1 MSKKLIHYDHLPV
14 KERKHHY
21 SIIYA
26 DVPLKYD
33 NVVDKA
39 HGGPAYSLLTTEQIC
54 ALDVKSLANPKGCL
68 LFMWCFMP
76 KIPQILEI
84 MNAWG
89 FKYVTAVTVWVK
101 MNRKNTD
108 TLFSGCGQYSR
119 SNCEMVLLGRMGKAP
134 PLLDRTIHQIIMSP
148 MIGHSIKP
156 QEVRQRINQMYGTKI
171 PKIELFARIVEP
183 GDKSGRELTQYGE

>member
-39 HGGPAYSLLTTEQIC
+39 HGGPAYSLLTTQQIC

-89 FKYVTAVTVWVK
+89 FKYVSCVFMWLK
-101 MNRKNTD
+101 MNRKSTD
-108 TLFSGCGQYSR
+108 TYFSVPA
-119 SNCEMVLLGRMGKAP
+119 NIIVVLTS
-134 PLLDRTIHQIIMSP
+134 PLLLSQHPSLSSMNMEP
-148 MIGHSIKP
+148 
-156 QEVRQRINQMYGTKI
+156 RQHGC
-171 PKIELFARIVEP
+171 
-183 GDKSGRELTQYGE
+183 